1 MFIKDYSFVGITVSI
16 IMVVLTAVI
25 KKYIPGKVDSR
36 KSIFYLDIIY
46 VILTVLLIWIVYLM
60 YYLSTFLKVSILYK
74 EDLNMIVLINTVI
87 SFLSIIFSIGAMII
101 TIHIIIML
109 KNNFKIIIL
118 DNEVYKNKTFG
129 KSYLKN
135 MLHVEN
141 KVDIESDIDRL
152 KNNHKDVYS
161 IKSYTMKDNQKSLI
175 EKIFI
180 YDKSLWIRL
189 KNISIKK
196 DDKKYSLVSLL
207 MHLIAIFIFIIINVL
222 IIIFV
227 KIEGY
232 EWLFTTLNLANGI
245 VIFIYNVALIN
256 KRRQI
261 NIKNLEDQK
270 MYIEKEVLKFK

>member
-1 MFIKDYSFVGITVSI
+1 MFMKDYSFVGITVSI

-46 VILTVLLIWIVYLM
+46 VILAVLLIWIVYLI

-152 KNNHKDVYS
+152 KNNHKDAYS

-189 KNISIKK
+189 KNISIKR
-196 DDKKYSLVSLL
+196 DDKKYSFVSLL
-207 MHLIAIFIFIIINVL
+207 MYLIAIFIFIIINVL

-245 VIFIYNVALIN
+245 VIFIFNVALIN

>member
-1 MFIKDYSFVGITVSI
+1 MFMKDYSFVGITVSI
-16 IMVVLTAVI
+16 IMVVLTAFI
-25 KKYIPGKVDSR
+25 KKYIPAKVDSR

-141 KVDIESDIDRL
+141 KVDIASDIDRL

-207 MHLIAIFIFIIINVL
+207 LHLIAIFIFIIINVL

-245 VIFIYNVALIN
+245 VIFIFNVALIN

>member
-245 VIFIYNVALIN
+245 VIFIFNVALIN